1 MFRRTTE
8 FRELIDAVLA
18 QVRQHVPAAQGR
30 LVEEFVGQY
39 YAGTAFEDLA
49 ESDVAN
55 LYGAALAHWNFLR
68 TRTAGTPKLR
78 VYNPQLE
85 QHGWQSTH
93 TIVELAT
100 DDMPFLVDSVRMAL
114 NRRGLTT
121 HLVIHPVLQFRRD
134 GAGRVVEVLESGARE
149 DGSLTEA
156 VMHLEV
162 DRQTDQEILGGMVA
176 EIEAVLRDVSAAV

>member
-1 MFRRTTE
+1 ADSET
-8 FRELIDAVLA
+8 
-18 QVRQHVPAAQGR
+18 
-30 LVEEFVGQY
+30 
-39 YAGTAFEDLA
+39 
-49 ESDVAN
+49 AN

-68 TRTAGTPKLR
+68 TRTPGIPKLR

-93 TIVELAT
+93 TIVELVT

-121 HLVIHPVLQFRRD
+121 HLVIHPVMRMRRD
-134 GAGRVVEVLESGARE
+134 DEGRVQEIVAPDTRA
-149 DGSLTEA
+149 DGEITEA

-162 DRQTDQEILGGMVA
+162 DRQTDQELLDGIVA
-176 EIEAVLRDVSAAV
+176 DIEAVLRDVAAAVADWRPMRAKLREIIEELRASPPPVDGAELQNG